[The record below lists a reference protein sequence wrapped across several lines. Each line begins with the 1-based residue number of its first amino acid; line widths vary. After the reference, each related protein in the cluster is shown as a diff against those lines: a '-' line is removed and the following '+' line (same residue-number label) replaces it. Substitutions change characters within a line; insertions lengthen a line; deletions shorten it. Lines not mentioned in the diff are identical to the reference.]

1 MMMTSWIPW
10 LHFAVIAFLLGKERI
25 FGSRREFAL
34 LYGAYLVSALLYSV
48 LQNLGWWEVFFLAAF
63 PVGLRVWYF
72 IQKRKDIENGMVNFL
87 STLSAR
93 LSVDDDIVTAI
104 ENSIPYI
111 TSKYIKIS
119 LIDFSNTVRLSCGTD
134 MAFEKMRLVDHAYF
148 RYVFLNLQQLMDSWG
163 NPRELVRELETEYIS
178 VQVEVNKGRAEL
190 QNDRMMS
197 YFGLA
202 LAGITAIQLLSG
214 NPLTT
219 AFYSE
224 RPLILLLLFG
234 LAMGG
239 VAMIAR
245 TKVL

>member
-1 MMMTSWIPW
+1 MMMPLIPW
-10 LHFAVIAFLLGKERI
+10 IHFAIIVLVLGKERM
-25 FGSRREFAL
+25 FGSRKAFAP
-34 LYGAYLVSALLYSV
+34 LYGAYLVSALLYIQ
-48 LQNLGWWEVFFLAAF
+48 LQGLGWWEGFFLTAF
-63 PVGLRVWYF
+63 PVGIRIWYF
-72 IQKRKDIENGMVNFL
+72 LQKRKDIENGMVNFL

-93 LSVDDDIVTAI
+93 LSIDDDIVTAI

-111 TSKYIKIS
+111 TSKHIKAS

-148 RYVFLNLQQLMDSWG
+148 RYVFLNLQQLMESWG

-219 AFYSE
+219 EFYSE
-224 RPLILLLLFG
+224 RPLLLLLLFG
-234 LAMGG
+234 LAISG
-239 VAMIAR
+239 VLMIAR
-245 TKVL
+245 TKIL